1 MPQPLI
7 LYKVIPNTQKAVAAA
22 GGFALTKAGM
32 ALPLSPTYIALYNLA
47 YPIASIML
55 LAFNFL
61 NMLLRWVSMVFLDR
75 CSSFSISLI
84 VNPWAERR
92 RTVFS
97 ASVSVILPVIN
108 HWFTLM
114 SYSMISPVT
123 TLCPEHTDPLGI
135 VTCRQQAHRAQ
146 RCSVRAHGA
155 VTARDSDV
163 HSGSS

>member
-1 MPQPLI
+1 M
-7 LYKVIPNTQKAVAAA
+7 
-22 GGFALTKAGM
+22 TKAGM
-32 ALPLSPTYIALYNLA
+32 ALLLSPTYITLYNLA

-61 NMLLRWVSMVFLDR
+61 NMLLRWVSIVLFDR
-75 CSSFSISLI
+75 WSNFSISLI

-97 ASVSVILPVIN
+97 ASVSVILPVIT

-123 TLCPEHTDPLGI
+123 TLWAVSFPVSLL
-135 VTCRQQAHRAQ
+135 RALKNY
-146 RCSVRAHGA
+146 RYFHFIGVVRRHYRAFTRRSGY
-155 VTARDSDV
+155 DV
-163 HSGSS
+163 W

>member
-7 LYKVIPNTQKAVAAA
+7 INKVIPKTQKAVASA

-32 ALPLSPTYIALYNLA
+32 ALLLTPTYIALYNLA

-61 NMLLRWVSMVFLDR
+61 KMLLRWVSMVLFDR
-75 CSSFSISLI
+75 CSNFSISLI

-97 ASVSVILPVIN
+97 ASVSVILPVIT

-123 TLCPEHTDPLGI
+123 TLWAVSFPYSYWETVSVHNPPTIYARRGPFR
-135 VTCRQQAHRAQ
+135 VPWTCN
-146 RCSVRAHGA
+146 
-155 VTARDSDV
+155 
-163 HSGSS
+163 